1 MLKIM
6 ILIVSFLFTL
16 SFVNS
21 ALYEAR
27 NSDDIDFFLAHNPE
41 ENGAL
46 MFYDPNQEQ
55 DAEIAKSVDKA
66 VGIFRNIGEEGRS
79 EEEWVD
85 SLNDKVHLMRIDAT
99 NVDNAR
105 SVNDFRVSTT
115 PLLFLLDNGDIQL
128 MEIVNSK
135 TYDHIKDFYQEKI
148 RKRQE
153 NEENNDGNGD
163 ENDELLKTAQ
173 KAADEAKQAAAQ
185 AIKALEEAKKALED
199 HINEGHKGDDSDN
212 KEDSDECSLPDY
224 KKDQI
229 KGSQSNKNQKSQS
242 RSSQNSNLSGYQ
254 VEYVPVLRKIDNTYS
269 AQTQQTPS
277 TVRYVNHGDHWH
289 SVSN

>member
-66 VGIFRNIGEEGRS
+66 VGVFRNIGEEGRS